1 MDLGLRDRVALVA
14 ASSKGLGKA
23 VALALGAEGARL
35 AMCSR
40 NAEAIAAAARE
51 VAEQTGAEVFHR
63 AVDVTEQEQVRA
75 FVQDAAARYGTID
88 ICVANA
94 GGPPAKTFLNVTT
107 EEWLAAV
114 NLNLLS
120 TVFLARE
127 TIPYM
132 QRQKW
137 GRVVTIT
144 SITVKQPVEHL
155 LLSNSVRAAV
165 AGLAKSLSNEFAKDN
180 ITVNNVCPGYTLTD
194 RLEQLAGVQALAGGI
209 SRDDVIGNWT
219 RDIPMARLGRPD
231 EFAAVVAFLCS
242 ERASYVSGTSIQVDG
257 GLVKGLL

>member
-1 MDLGLRDRVALVA
+1 MELGLRNRVALVA

-23 VALALGAEGARL
+23 VAVAVGAEGARL

-40 NAEAIAAAARE
+40 NADAIAAAARE
-51 VAEQTGAEVFHR
+51 VAEQTGAQVFHR
-63 AVDVTEQEQVRA
+63 AVDVTDQEQVRA
-75 FVQDAAARYGTID
+75 FVHDTAERFGTID

-94 GGPPAKTFLNVTT
+94 GGPPAKTFLNATR

-114 NLNLLS
+114 NLNLMRA
-120 TVFLARE
+120 VFLARE

-165 AGLAKSLSNEFAKDN
+165 AGLAKTLSNEFATDN
-180 ITVNNVCPGYTLTD
+180 ITVNNVCPGYTLTA
-194 RLEQLAGVQALAGGI
+194 RLEELAGVQALAGGI
-209 SRDDVIGNWT
+209 SREDVYANWT
-219 RDIPMARLGRPD
+219 RDIPMGRLGRPE

-242 ERASYVSGTSIQVDG
+242 ERASYVTGASVQVDG
-257 GLVKGLL
+257 GFVQGML